1 MEPIPYYYLAF
12 VVGALGAIW
21 FLFIRVKMDPRVE
34 ELARI
39 AFECSADILGIKP
52 KGKPPPVRLK
62 KERWKIHGVSVVG
75 NYKRYRIPGIG
86 IMVWE
91 RVLAHISEG
100 TFRTLGHE
108 MAHVHRARRGEKVTE
123 AEAEMVE
130 AAIEARCGGAR
141 IAHLMAKLR

>member
-1 MEPIPYYYLAF
+1 MEPIPWYYLGF
-12 VVGALGAIW
+12 VIGALGAVW

-34 ELARI
+34 ELARL

-62 KERWKIHGVSVVG
+62 KERWKISGVMVIG

-91 RVLAHISEG
+91 RVLVLNSKGI
-100 TFRTLGHE
+100 FPNLGHE
-108 MAHVHRARRGEKVTE
+108 MAHVHRARRGEKVRE

-130 AAIEARCGGAR
+130 AAIEARCGGAL
-141 IAHLMAKLR
+141 ISHLLAKLE